1 MNAHDVM
8 TTRVVAVSPDT
19 RTSKIAEL
27 LFENGISAAPVIDAT
42 GTPIGMVSE
51 GDLIEEGAREGR
63 RDWWL
68 VPLAGGTELNA
79 DYLASPRAPERTAR
93 AIMAAPVVTVS
104 EDTDIS
110 EIAWLLA
117 AYCIKRVPVVSDG
130 RIIGIV
136 SCADL
141 RRGLARG
148 KPKPAARG
156 RRNRASD
163 IQLARQ
169 AIPASPTSRSSA
181 DRLSPARAGSWRA

>member
-8 TTRVVAVSPDT
+8 TKRVVAVSPDT
-19 RTSKIAEL
+19 TTRKIAEL
-27 LFENGISAAPVIDAT
+27 LLENGISAAPVIDAT

-51 GDLIEEGAREGR
+51 GDLIEEAAREGR
-63 RDWWL
+63 PDWWL

-79 DYLASPRAPERTAR
+79 DYLAGPRAPERTAR
-93 AIMAAPVVTVS
+93 AIMAAPLVAVS

-136 SCADL
+136 SRADL
-141 RRGLARG
+141 QRGLGKAKTRG
-148 KPKPAARG
+148 ARG

-169 AIPASPTSRSSA
+169 QFLQARHRAALRTSRTRPGP
-181 DRLSPARAGSWRA
+181 DHGVY